1 MTITINAGEEIRF
14 SHFKIEFRVH
24 FGEHDDDELDSCAI
38 DYYEGK
44 QWREVHKI
52 VAECEA
58 GRADQYND
66 DEYRIFWIERCS
78 RATDQF
84 GEYMGWDEY
93 STLWECEE
101 VTA

>member
-1 MTITINAGEEIRF
+1 MSKVKSGEEIKF

-24 FGEHDDDELDSCAI
+24 FGEHDELDSLSMNI
-38 DYYEGK
+38 YDGK
-44 QWREVHKI
+44 DWREVHKI

-58 GRADQYND
+58 GRADQYD
-66 DEYRIFWIERCS
+66 DGGDYRIIWIERCS

-84 GEYMGWDEY
+84 GEYMEWDEY

-101 VTA
+101 VKA